1 MALTTI
7 DSAGGAAARS
17 VTVGMTKGG
26 LDVREKL
33 VEAGLIAALGASLVI
48 LLVLVGDLINQ
59 SWDVITSR
67 PADFLTGAIDI
78 NNASA
83 AGVWPALKGTIILM
97 FLVVVIAFPLG
108 IACAIYLEEYAGQS
122 GFARWTRVNVR
133 NLAGVPSIVYGL
145 LGLGI
150 FVKVLSDLAEPG
162 RDMQGSGFFLFRWIG
177 NLLDWV
183 AGNNGRNIFA
193 GGLAL
198 SALVLPIVIITASE
212 ALRAVPR
219 SIREGALGVGATQ
232 WETIRHHVLPAA
244 APGILTGTVLSL
256 ARAAGEA
263 APLLLVGA
271 VTGALSTGNRDV
283 LEQLSGPFTALPVA
297 IFSYARRPPEF
308 QPITAAA
315 ALSLLVL
322 VILMNAFAI
331 TLRNRYERKW

>member
-1 MALTTI
+1 MT
-7 DSAGGAAARS
+7 AGL
-17 VTVGMTKGG
+17 TKGG
-26 LDVREKL
+26 VDVREKV
-33 VEAGLIAALGASLVI
+33 VEALLIGALGVSLLI
-48 LLVLVGDLINQ
+48 LVVLVGDLVNQ
-59 SWDVITSR
+59 SWDVITDR
-67 PADFLTGAIDI
+67 PVDFLTSSIDI
-78 NNASA
+78 NNAGT
-83 AGVWPALKGTIILM
+83 AGVWPALKGTVILM
-97 FLVVVIAFPLG
+97 VLVVLLAFPLG
-108 IACAIYLEEYAGQS
+108 IACAIYLEEYAGRS
-122 GFARWTRVNVR
+122 AFARWTRVNVR

-145 LGLGI
+145 LGLAI
-150 FVKVLSDLAEPG
+150 FVKVLSDLGEPG
-162 RDMQGSGFFLFRWIG
+162 RDMQGSGFVLFRWFG
-177 NLLDWV
+177 NVLNWMG
-183 AGNNGRNIFA
+183 GNNGRNIFA

-271 VTGALSTGNRDV
+271 VTGALSTGNRDF
-283 LEQLSGPFTALPVA
+283 LEQMSGPFAALPVA

-308 QPITAAA
+308 RPITAAA
-315 ALSLLVL
+315 ALALLLLV
-322 VILMNAFAI
+322 VLMNAFAI